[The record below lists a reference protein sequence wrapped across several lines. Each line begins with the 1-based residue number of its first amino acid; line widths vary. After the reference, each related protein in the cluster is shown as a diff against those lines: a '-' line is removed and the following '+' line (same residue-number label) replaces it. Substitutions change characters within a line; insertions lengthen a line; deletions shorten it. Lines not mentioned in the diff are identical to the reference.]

1 MIKHKIIIFVLIVLS
16 FSSCITTKTAVKDFN
31 NAEYYD
37 ASIKFEK
44 IIKEGDSENSFLLAE
59 SLRKS
64 NRLWQAEKNY
74 KNAIKFG
81 IRDEMAYYYLTLS
94 LKGNSNYD
102 AADSLISNYLSKGKD
117 EAVINLMRR
126 ESLHI
131 KNLRLYPDTS
141 YYKVKNLKALNTNY
155 AEYSPAFS
163 NEKLYFVSN
172 RQSEKIYSGTGTP
185 FTDLYEIKSKGA
197 NVDINSLK
205 KLGEN
210 INNEKVNEGSITFS
224 GEFNSP
230 KRTCVTDWPINK
242 VGIITIE

>member
-64 NRLWQAEKNY
+64 NRLWQAEKYY

-102 AADSLISNYLSKGKD
+102 AADSLI
-117 EAVINLMRR
+117 
-126 ESLHI
+126 
-131 KNLRLYPDTS
+131 
-141 YYKVKNLKALNTNY
+141 
-155 AEYSPAFS
+155 
-163 NEKLYFVSN
+163 
-172 RQSEKIYSGTGTP
+172 
-185 FTDLYEIKSKGA
+185 
-197 NVDINSLK
+197 
-205 KLGEN
+205 
-210 INNEKVNEGSITFS
+210 
-224 GEFNSP
+224 
-230 KRTCVTDWPINK
+230 
-242 VGIITIE
+242 